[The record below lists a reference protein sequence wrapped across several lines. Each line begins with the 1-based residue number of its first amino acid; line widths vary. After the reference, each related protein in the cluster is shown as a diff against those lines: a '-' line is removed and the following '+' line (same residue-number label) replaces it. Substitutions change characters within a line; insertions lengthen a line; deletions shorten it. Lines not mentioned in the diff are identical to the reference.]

1 MPVSSGFELI
11 SLLSRVD
18 PIKHIEI
25 LDYNQ
30 LSDQIS
36 KYIDGNGWVVAYLD
50 YKVLVGRFENRLFSF
65 FRGEIFEPKFM
76 QKIRVFNDERELF
89 IWRQGH
95 DYKARLRV
103 DGEGEKEE
111 CVEARQIIWGTEI
124 LCKEDGWTV
133 ITEKRGT
140 EIALPL
146 PDLEVGE
153 ENNRRAVLVT
163 RNYIDY
169 KNGCLAGYVDCRMV
183 RLEEGFNG

>member
-1 MPVSSGFELI
+1 MSTSSGLELI

-25 LDYNQ
+25 LSYNQ
-30 LSDQIS
+30 LSDQIG
-36 KYIDGNGWVVAYLD
+36 KYIDGNGWVVVYLD
-50 YKVLVGRFENRLFSF
+50 YKVLVGRYEDRRLSF
-65 FRGEIFEPKFM
+65 FRGEVFDLKFL

-89 IWRQGH
+89 IWRQGY

-103 DGEGEKEE
+103 DDEGEKEE
-111 CVEARQIIWGTEI
+111 CVEVRQIIWGTGI
-124 LCKEDGWTV
+124 FCKEDGWTV

-146 PDLEVGE
+146 SGLEVGE
-153 ENNRRAVLVT
+153 ENNKRAVLVT